1 MPWFRRRL
9 VLACVVVFLAGIVHA
24 QEKYMLR
31 LNLENGQRY
40 QQRMTMS
47 QSIDQVMNG
56 VTVTM
61 NQDMTLDYDYSVTDV
76 DAQGVATV
84 ESTYDRIASKVS
96 TQGMAVS
103 YDSATAEGSISP
115 EFRPLAAMVGKT
127 FTMRISPLGS
137 VVSIEGLSEI
147 LDAVIAEM
155 TIDGPAREQ
164 VLENMKR
171 QFGEEAMK
179 DLIEQAMAIYP
190 PEPVAVGDSW
200 VKTIEIRQMV
210 PLKLDNTWVL
220 KEVNENTATLE
231 VTSLIG
237 PAGDDTTV
245 NMMGTDLN
253 VQLEGAQSGISVI
266 DRKTGWVESST
277 VNQNVDGTMTLPAGE
292 GLPEGMSIPLSIRS
306 TVTVGEVK

>member
-1 MPWFRRRL
+1 MPWFRRL
-9 VLACVVVFLAGIVHA
+9 AFACVVVFLVGIVHA

-31 LNLENGQRY
+31 LNLEAGQRY

-56 VTVTM
+56 ITITM
-61 NQDMTLDYDYSVTDV
+61 NQDMTLDYDYSVIDV

-84 ESTYDRIASKVS
+84 ESTYDRVASKVS
-96 TQGMAVS
+96 TQGMSVS
-103 YDSATAEGSISP
+103 YDSATAEAPISP

-200 VKTIEIRQMV
+200 VNTIEIRQMV

-237 PAGDDTTV
+237 SAGENTTV
-245 NMMGTDLN
+245 NMMGTELN
-253 VQLEGAQSGISVI
+253 VRLEGAQSGTSII
-266 DRKTGWVESST
+266 DRQTGWVESST
-277 VNQNVDGTMTLPAGE
+277 VNQNVDGAMTLPAGE

-306 TVTVGEVK
+306 TVTVGPVE

>member
-1 MPWFRRRL
+1 MPLIRRL
-9 VLACVVVFLAGIVHA
+9 VFACVVVFLAGFVHA

-31 LNLENGQRY
+31 LNLEAGQRY
-40 QQRMTMS
+40 QQRMTMT

-56 VTVTM
+56 ITVTM

-84 ESTYDRIASKVS
+84 ESTYNRVASKVS

-103 YDSATAEGSISP
+103 FDSATAEDPISP
-115 EFRPLAAMVGKT
+115 EFRPLAAMVGKK

-137 VVSIEGLSEI
+137 VASIEGLSEI

-155 TIDGPAREQ
+155 SVEGPAREQ

-190 PEPVAVGDSW
+190 LEPVAVGDTW
-200 VKTIEIRQMV
+200 AKTLEIRQMV

-220 KEVNENTATLE
+220 KEVTDETATLE

-245 NMMGTDLN
+245 NMMGAELN
-253 VQLEGAQSGISVI
+253 VRLEGAQSGTSII

-277 VNQNVDGTMTLPAGE
+277 VNQNVDGAMTLPGVE

-306 TVTVGEVK
+306 TVTVGEVE

>member
-1 MPWFRRRL
+1 MPLFRRL
-9 VLACVVVFLAGIVHA
+9 VFACVVASIVHA
-24 QEKYMLR
+24 QEKYILR
-31 LNLENGQRY
+31 LNLEAGQRY

-47 QSIDQVMNG
+47 QNIDQVMNG
-56 VTVTM
+56 ITITM
-61 NQDMTLDYDYSVTDV
+61 NQDMTLDYDYSVTDI

-84 ESTYDRIASKVS
+84 ESTYDRVASKVR
-96 TQGMAVS
+96 TQGMSVS
-103 YDSATAEGSISP
+103 YDSATAEGPISP

-179 DLIEQAMAIYP
+179 ELIEQAMAIYP

-220 KEVNENTATLE
+220 KEVSENTATLE

-237 PAGDDTTV
+237 SAGEDTTV
-245 NMMGTDLN
+245 NMMGAEVN
-253 VQLEGAQSGISVI
+253 VRLEGAQSGTSII

-277 VNQNVDGTMTLPAGE
+277 VNQNVDGAMTLPAGE
-292 GLPEGMSIPLSIRS
+292 GFPDGMSIPLSIRS